1 MVVLKIQAKGLFNFK
16 DLLVDLS
23 YPKKISKSTIDS
35 EHLDGYP
42 NFRYKKAVILVGSN
56 ATGKTC
62 LGRLIY
68 NVSQYV
74 NTGHEDYITKM
85 AKGNASIDLFL
96 VNDMPIL
103 FRLSVKLH
111 NGHLSTSLYE
121 SKIGIKDSFENSE
134 AGLKAT
140 IDNDI
145 KAIKNRVGVLN
156 CQFAY
161 PEISNKLD
169 ITEENRDAFLK
180 TLKCVIGTLDP
191 TLKDVVISKEI
202 DNSFIIKR
210 GSDNIIIQDGKLL
223 NKEVLSSGT
232 IEGIDVALF
241 IASMTSGVNK
251 MYYCDEHFSFIH
263 SDIEKRIFS
272 IMVGKLKANE
282 QLFFTTHNMDML
294 DLNVPKHTFAFF
306 KRDVNNNP
314 SIVFADSLLKR
325 NTDSV
330 KCAFEND
337 LFESSPDLA
346 LLNELEAESNE

>member
-202 DNSFIIKR
+202 DNF
-210 GSDNIIIQDGKLL
+210 
-223 NKEVLSSGT
+223 
-232 IEGIDVALF
+232 
-241 IASMTSGVNK
+241 
-251 MYYCDEHFSFIH
+251 
-263 SDIEKRIFS
+263 
-272 IMVGKLKANE
+272 
-282 QLFFTTHNMDML
+282 
-294 DLNVPKHTFAFF
+294 
-306 KRDVNNNP
+306 
-314 SIVFADSLLKR
+314 
-325 NTDSV
+325 
-330 KCAFEND
+330 
-337 LFESSPDLA
+337 
-346 LLNELEAESNE
+346 